1 MTVARTAAEALADH
15 VTLEVESID
24 RLYLNVY
31 QPKLQTAAGAAHFFR
46 KVRHMPVP
54 SSALMAPMTR
64 TFVAAIEAFA
74 RDQGID
80 LISFQRGE
88 RKDARTQERLRE
100 WPGGEG
106 VLYIGKAQERARVIR
121 TQAVVD
127 KVTGARKTELVE
139 ATAMPNA
146 YYFYAFDDDFGPF
159 FLKFCSYFPYTGKL
173 CLNGHEYVK
182 RQLAKRGI
190 AFTALDNGLLEC
202 AEPDQLR
209 AICAE
214 VTAERIDAL
223 LRKWLAKLPH
233 PFTAEDRQAGLRYQV
248 SIRQA
253 EFSLTQVFDRPQ
265 QGRVLFEELL
275 RENLD
280 AGRPDRV
287 QLVFG
292 RRVTR
297 RTPGRFRTRVLTTG
311 VDPSLHFEYKKTGV
325 KQYFKEGRALRTET
339 TINDTY
345 DFEIGRMLS
354 NLEDLKTIGFTA
366 NRRLLRAERLSHDC
380 AIGAERLAELH
391 APGEVGGQR
400 APALRFG
407 DARVQALLGAVLA
420 FAFQPEGFRQ
430 RQVRERVAGL
440 LGHRVE
446 EWSSG
451 RMTYDLRRL
460 RLRGLIE
467 RVPGTRRYRLTEEGL
482 HTALC
487 YHRTHARVLRPAL
500 ATAAA
505 PEAAPTAPLR
515 KLFAG
520 FDQELA
526 HLWQGQSVA
535 A

>member
-1 MTVARTAAEALADH
+1 M
-15 VTLEVESID
+15 
-24 RLYLNVY
+24 
-31 QPKLQTAAGAAHFFR
+31 
-46 KVRHMPVP
+46 
-54 SSALMAPMTR
+54 
-64 TFVAAIEAFA
+64 
-74 RDQGID
+74 
-80 LISFQRGE
+80 
-88 RKDARTQERLRE
+88 
-100 WPGGEG
+100 
-106 VLYIGKAQERARVIR
+106 LYIGKAQERARVIR

-233 PFTAEDRQAGLRYQV
+233 PFTAADRQAGLRYQV

-311 VDPSLHFEYKKTGV
+311 VDPSLHFESKKTGV
-325 KQYFKEGRALRTET
+325 KRYFKEGCIFR
-339 TINDTY
+339 
-345 DFEIGRMLS
+345 S
-354 NLEDLKTIGFTA
+354 NVNTD
-366 NRRLLRAERLSHDC
+366 SD
-380 AIGAERLAELH
+380 
-391 APGEVGGQR
+391 
-400 APALRFG
+400 
-407 DARVQALLGAVLA
+407 
-420 FAFQPEGFRQ
+420 
-430 RQVRERVAGL
+430 
-440 LGHRVE
+440 
-446 EWSSG
+446 
-451 RMTYDLRRL
+451 
-460 RLRGLIE
+460 
-467 RVPGTRRYRLTEEGL
+467 
-482 HTALC
+482 
-487 YHRTHARVLRPAL
+487 
-500 ATAAA
+500 
-505 PEAAPTAPLR
+505 
-515 KLFAG
+515 
-520 FDQELA
+520 
-526 HLWQGQSVA
+526 
-535 A
+535 

>member
-46 KVRHMPVP
+46 KVRNMPVP

-139 ATAMPNA
+139 STAMPNA

-233 PFTAEDRQAGLRYQV
+233 PFTAQDRQAGLRYQV

-265 QGRVLFEELL
+265 QGRVLFKELL

-500 ATAAA
+500 TTATA

-515 KLFAG
+515 QLFAG